1 MYEAQE
7 IDVVFNP
14 DELVQ
19 VLDLALAEARGQGEN
34 NEDNLE
40 QIDELV
46 EALNTQEDV
55 NAELVRAIIKLG
67 KERDE
72 ARRLARIFYKR
83 FLNQLPN
90 VVSWER

>member
-46 EALNTQEDV
+46 ETLNTQKDV
-55 NAELVRAIIKLG
+55 NVELVRAIIKLG